1 MNATLPDRA
10 RRKSLLGPGQRHL
23 YRAVL
28 AVSVLLLANTLY
40 LLANRAADALGL
52 RALAVTSTDLPAFY
66 QTMILSHTG
75 LGVLLFALAMGLFGW
90 HLRRAW
96 GRRHGVAV
104 WSGAATV
111 TIASVLLVSGL
122 LIVREAQRTALLPV
136 FWAHV
141 AAAALLPVLFGVHRL
156 RSHAPPS
163 RRSVVLTWGSVLA
176 VLLVFLGVHLGTS
189 SASRPQGLRED
200 VQAGRGPASVAGSRE
215 RSVPLLPD
223 TSFIGAAYV
232 PPDSPFFPS
241 AATTTTGA
249 FLPARILTRG
259 DRGKDEELQ
268 RDLAEFGFAMR
279 TLVGATT
286 CQRCHAD
293 IVEQWSKSAH
303 RYASF
308 NNPFYEA
315 SVNEMRKTVG
325 KVKSKWC
332 SGCHDP
338 ALMLADK
345 MDKEIDRVWPEA
357 QAGLT
362 CLGCHAIDSIHNQT
376 GNGNYNIADEQ
387 ESPYLFDKTASAG
400 GLRRF
405 LHDTIL
411 KAKPTVHKRMML
423 KPFFRTGEFCGTCHK
438 VNLDVAVNDYRW
450 IRGQDEYDAWH
461 DSGVAHN
468 AARTF
473 YLPPQAKLC
482 QDCHMPPEPAV
493 LGDVS
498 AKNGMVRSHRFLAV
512 NTALPFVRGDQ
523 DTIRRIEAFL
533 KEKLRVEVFALRR
546 GPDFNQPVMD
556 LSDARP
562 ALVPGETVH
571 FDVVVRNQ
579 GVGHTFPGGT
589 NDSNEGWLE
598 LTVTDERGRSLAQS
612 GLIGPDGQVDGAAH
626 FFRALLSDRNGA
638 PIHMRNAQDIYTP
651 VYVNVIGPGTA
662 DVARFRFRV
671 PDSGVKAVRVRA
683 RVLWRKFERHF
694 TEFVFQ
700 TNEAMRA
707 RFGGRAPDLPVTELA
722 LNEVEL
728 PVLEAGAG
736 APAPAA
742 VAQEADW
749 TRFNDYGIGLL
760 LQGETAV
767 ADKAFARVAELAPKR
782 VDGPRNRARVAIA
795 EGNLPQAYEL
805 LRRCEELSPGDAR
818 SAWDWGN
825 ALQDDGRYEASA
837 QAFRR
842 VLEEFP
848 NDRATWRSLGRTLY
862 LDGKLDEA
870 LSAFERVLQIDPED
884 RVAHYHRMLILKAQ
898 GKTEL
903 AAAAEQAYQ
912 KYKLD
917 ENAPAVTKEYRLA
930 HPYDNRESLRIHVHD
945 LTRPEEGLA
954 AERTAQATAPSSPG
968 AGS

>member
-1 MNATLPDRA
+1 MSATIQERG
-10 RRKSLLGPGQRHL
+10 RRKSLLGTGQRRL

-28 AVSVLLLANTLY
+28 GVAALLLANTLY

-52 RALAVTSTDLPAFY
+52 RALAVTETDLPALY
-66 QTMILSHTG
+66 QAMILSHTG
-75 LGVLLFALAMGLFGW
+75 LGVLLFVLAVGLFGW

-96 GRRHGVAV
+96 ARRHTSAL
-104 WSGAATV
+104 WSGAATLSL
-111 TIASVLLVSGL
+111 AAVLLVSGL
-122 LIVREAQRTALLPV
+122 LIVREAQRTALLSV

-141 AAAALLPVLFGVHRL
+141 AAAALLPVVFAVHRL
-156 RSHAPPS
+156 WSHAPPT
-163 RRSVVLTWGSVLA
+163 RRAAFGTWGAVLA
-176 VLLVFLGVHLGTS
+176 VFVALLGAHLAAT
-189 SASRPQGLRED
+189 ASWRQQGLRED
-200 VQAGRGPASVAGSRE
+200 LQASGRPASTAGSRQ
-215 RSVPLLPD
+215 RSVPLIPAE
-223 TSFIGAAYV
+223 SFVGAAYV
-232 PPDSPFFPS
+232 PKESPFFPS

-249 FLPARILTRG
+249 FLPSRILTRG
-259 DRGKDEELQ
+259 DRGTEEQLGQ
-268 RDLAEFGFAMR
+268 DFEEFGFAVR

-293 IVEQWSKSAH
+293 VVEQWSKSAH

-315 SVNEMRKTVG
+315 SINRMRETVG
-325 KVKSKWC
+325 KFKSKWC

-345 MDKEIDRVWPEA
+345 MDKEIDRAWPEA

-387 ESPYLFDKTASAG
+387 ESPYLFDRSAG
-400 GLRRF
+400 GSGLRRF
-405 LHDTIL
+405 VHDTIL

-423 KPFFRTGEFCGTCHK
+423 KPFFRTAEFCGTCHK
-438 VNLDVAVNDYRW
+438 VNLDVPVNEYRW
-450 IRGQDEYDAWH
+450 IRGQNEYDAWH
-461 DSGVAHN
+461 DSGVSHN
-468 AARTF
+468 ASRTF
-473 YLPPQAKLC
+473 YLPPQAKVC

-498 AKNGMVRSHRFLAV
+498 AKAGMVRSHRFLAV
-512 NTALPFVRGDQ
+512 NTALPFLRGDQ
-523 DTIRRIEAFL
+523 DTIRRTEAFL
-533 KEKLRVEVFALRR
+533 RDKLRVEVFALRR
-546 GPDFNQPVMD
+546 GPDFNEPV
-556 LSDARP
+556 LGLAEQRP
-562 ALVPGETVH
+562 PLAPGETVH
-571 FDVVVRNQ
+571 LDVVVRNQ

-598 LTVTDERGRSLAQS
+598 LTLQDDQDRPLAHSGGVGRN
-612 GLIGPDGQVDGAAH
+612 GHVDPAAH
-626 FFRALLSDRNGA
+626 FFRAVISDRHGK

-671 PDSGVKAVRVRA
+671 PEAGVRSVRVRA

-694 TEFVFQ
+694 TEFVFR
-700 TNEAMRA
+700 TNEAMLA
-707 RFGGRAPDLPVTELA
+707 RFGGRVPDLPVSELA
-722 LNEVEL
+722 RHEVEL
-728 PVLEAGAG
+728 PVAGSAAAG
-736 APAPAA
+736 PAVEPKP
-742 VAQEADW
+742 EDW
-749 TRFNDYGIGLL
+749 VRFNDYGIALL
-760 LQGETAV
+760 LQGETSV
-767 ADKAFARVAELAPKR
+767 ADVAFARVETLQPQR

-795 EGNLPQAYEL
+795 EGNLPRAYEH
-805 LRRCEELSPGDAR
+805 LRRCEQLAPADAR
-818 SAWDWGN
+818 TAWDWGN
-825 ALQDDGRYEASA
+825 ALSEDGRYEPAA

-848 NDRATWRSLGRTLY
+848 GDRASWRNLGRVLY
-862 LDGKLDEA
+862 LDGRMDEA

-898 GKTEL
+898 GKAGL

-917 ENAPAVTKEYRLA
+917 EHAPAVTKEYRLT

-954 AERTAQATAPSSPG
+954 EQRTAEAG
-968 AGS
+968 ALRLAGGGS